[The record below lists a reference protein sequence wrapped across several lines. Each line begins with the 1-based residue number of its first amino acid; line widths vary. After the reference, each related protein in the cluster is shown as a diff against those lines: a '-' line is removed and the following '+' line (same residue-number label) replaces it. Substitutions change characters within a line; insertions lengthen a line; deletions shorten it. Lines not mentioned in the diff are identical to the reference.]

1 MKFMILN
8 YIKQIKEEDIVSFGL
23 KNNVILDNKE
33 LNNIM
38 KNIKRVDILDLD
50 DNEYYELIKNN
61 INKENF
67 NKVYN
72 LFLEYKKKYKS
83 YL

>member
-61 INKENF
+61 KNKENF

>member
-23 KNNVILDNKE
+23 KNNIILDNKE
-33 LNNIM
+33 LNNLT
-38 KNIKRVDILDLD
+38 KNIRRVDILDLD